1 MHISQQLMRKEPD
14 NISGD
19 SIMCFGAVAS
29 DMESS
34 NYYRAVDL
42 YSRFLSG
49 TMRPES
55 VPRPHH
61 LQSYVAR

>member
-1 MHISQQLMRKEPD
+1 MHISQQLMKKEPD
-14 NISGD
+14 NILGN

-34 NYYRAVDL
+34 NYYRAVNL
-42 YSRFLSG
+42 YSSLHSS

-55 VPRPHH
+55 VPQPHH